1 METHAGTCPQ
11 LQSHLLMGTLDR
23 QGAAILPQ
31 HSNDRATA
39 TKMIRTARVMALIV
53 LGLLIAA
60 SGIWGALLLLYTA
73 PEAGHFDALL
83 AAGLACTTLANLIML
98 ALPRRRRQALGI
110 HAVLFAMLLAWWS
123 GIKPSNDREWLA
135 DMSRLPHV
143 TRYGDMI
150 RVHNNRNFDYRSEFD
165 YTPAWYDRS
174 YDLRRLEGV
183 DLVAV
188 YWMGPAIAH
197 VFVSFAFAGGDHL
210 AISIE
215 ARKERGEGYST
226 LKGFFR
232 QYELFYVV
240 ADERDVIR
248 LRTNYRKDPPE
259 DVYLYRLSG
268 RSLDDGRRLLD
279 EYINK
284 INGLNKSPEFY
295 NTLTTNCTT
304 NIWLHSRVN
313 PDHLPFNWKILA
325 SGYVPEYLY
334 ESGMLNNRL
343 PFPELQRHVHV
354 NARAQAADKAGD
366 FSRRIRIAPAGPH

>member
-1 METHAGTCPQ
+1 MF
-11 LQSHLLMGTLDR
+11 R
-23 QGAAILPQ
+23 I
-31 HSNDRATA
+31 
-39 TKMIRTARVMALIV
+39 ARIVALIA
-53 LGLLIAA
+53 LGLWVAA
-60 SGIWGALLLLYTA
+60 SGLWGSLLLGYTI
-73 PEAGHFDALL
+73 PDTWGLDTLL
-83 AAGLACTTLANLIML
+83 AAGLAIATLATL
-98 ALPRRRRQALGI
+98 ALLTLQRWRWRALGI
-110 HAVLFAMLLAWWS
+110 HAALFALLLAWWS
-123 GIKPSNDREWLA
+123 GIEPSNDREWLA

-143 TRYGDMI
+143 TRDGDMI
-150 RVHNNRNFDYRSEFD
+150 RVHNIRNFDYRSEFD

-174 YDLRRLEGV
+174 YDLRKLEGV

-259 DVYLYRLSG
+259 DVYLFRLSG
-268 RSLDDGRRLLD
+268 RSLDDGRRLLE

-284 INGLNKSPEFY
+284 INGLNETPEFY

-334 ESGMLNNRL
+334 ESGMLDQRL

-354 NARAQAADKAGD
+354 NARAQAADTAGD